1 MVQSD
6 MVAFC
11 RLQDKVQG
19 VVMWNILITI
29 VGIIAIILIWIMLYD
44 SNRFVVVQHAFCDP
58 RIRRKVRA
66 VVLADLHDKQ
76 FGKDN
81 SRLLEAIKE
90 QKPDII
96 LIAGDVIT
104 AKPGRKTDKAV
115 AFLKELSGQYPVYY
129 ANGNHEHRLKLYP
142 DVYGDKAEEYE
153 KSLQS
158 IGISRLVNSH
168 AALADAGIT
177 VYGSEIDKLFY
188 RRFHVAH
195 MEEDYLEKLI
205 GKKDENSFGV
215 LIAHNPDYFPQYA
228 AWGADLV
235 LSGHVHGGM
244 VRIPGWKGIVS
255 PAVRLFPKYDG
266 GLFYEG
272 KSTMLLSRGLG
283 MHTIPIRLFNP
294 GELIVVDF
302 KSKEEEK

>member
-1 MVQSD
+1 
-6 MVAFC
+6 
-11 RLQDKVQG
+11 
-19 VVMWNILITI
+19 MWNILITI

-44 SNRFVVVQHAFCDP
+44 SNRFVVVQHTFCDS
-58 RIRRKVRA
+58 RIRKNMRA

-81 SRLLEAIKE
+81 CCLLEAIRA
-90 QKPDII
+90 QKPDMI
-96 LIAGDVIT
+96 LIAGDIVT
-104 AKPGRKTDKAV
+104 AKPGRKLDKAIN
-115 AFLKELSGQYPVYY
+115 FLKKLAAEYPIYY

-142 DVYGDKAEEYE
+142 EEYGDMAVRYE
-153 KSLQS
+153 KALKE
-158 IGISRLVNSH
+158 IGIDRLVNSH
-168 AALADAGIT
+168 AELVDAGIAI
-177 VYGSEIDKLFY
+177 YGTQIDKIYF
-188 RRFHVAH
+188 RRFRVAP
-195 MEEDYLEKLI
+195 MEKDYLAQLLGHKDD
-205 GKKDENSFGV
+205 GKFNI

-235 LSGHVHGGM
+235 LAGHVHGGM

-266 GLFYEG
+266 GLFRIG

-294 GELIVVDF
+294 GEVLVVDF
-302 KSKEEEK
+302 ESEKDN